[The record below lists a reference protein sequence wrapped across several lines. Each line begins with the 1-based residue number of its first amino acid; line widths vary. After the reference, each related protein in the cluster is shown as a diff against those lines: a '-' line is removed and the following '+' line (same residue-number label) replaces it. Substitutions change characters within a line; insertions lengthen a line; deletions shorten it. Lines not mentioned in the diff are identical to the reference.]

1 MSGSIVLCPN
11 VQRDSGFAC
20 TAAVKDMLEKEGH
33 RVAVCPVCGERWDPP
48 GFETAALE
56 DVLPGADLLVTL
68 GGDGTILR
76 IAPQV
81 MGYSVP
87 LVGVNLGHTGFLTE
101 LDRENVEL
109 LRQAAAGEFEPVPRM
124 MLDVSVWRGGENV
137 FSDTALNDA
146 VISGIVQNVRLTAL
160 GDGKRILAFSGD
172 GVIVSTPTG
181 STAYSMAAG
190 GPLVEPDAE
199 GIVLTPICAH
209 MLAARSFV
217 LKPERTVTIVPE
229 DVSEGRRCVLSV
241 DGRGL
246 TDLYDGDEV
255 TVTKSRHRLLI
266 AYLGTKS
273 FYETAFE
280 KLGER
285 A

>member
-1 MSGSIVLCPN
+1 MKKIVLCTN
-11 VQRDSGFAC
+11 VQRDGDFSFTGQ
-20 TAAVKDMLEKEGH
+20 VKAMLEEKGAH
-33 RVAVCPVCGERWDPP
+33 VAVCPVCGEHWRDP
-48 GFETAALE
+48 GFETLPLE
-56 DVLPGADLLVTL
+56 QALPGADLLVTL

-81 MGYSVP
+81 MGYEVP

-101 LDRENVEL
+101 LDRSNAGL
-109 LRQAAAGEFEPVPRM
+109 LLKAAAGDFTTVPRM
-124 MLDVSVWRGGENV
+124 MLDVEIRRGGERV
-137 FSDTALNDA
+137 FFDTALNDA
-146 VISGIVQNVRLTAL
+146 VISGIVQNVHLTAM
-160 GDGKRILAFSGD
+160 GDGSRILAFSGD
-172 GVIVSTPTG
+172 GVIVSSPTG

-199 GIVLTPICAH
+199 AIILTPVCAH

-217 LKPERTVTIVPE
+217 LGPERTVKVLPS
-229 DVSEGRRCVLSV
+229 DVSDGRRCVLSA

-246 TDLYDGDEV
+246 IDLLDGDEV
-255 TVTKSRHRLLI
+255 IVRKSAHRLLM
-266 AYLGTKS
+266 ADLGTKS